1 MNIDR
6 LISQHERMKDAACG
20 LDDAA
25 TDFARNCNGNNG
37 HIIPAPTQYEIL
49 GNLKVAVWGI
59 REVVEFLPAGLANAL
74 ANPDTVTTD
83 RDVLTGEQ
91 RDPAESQRIH
101 ADALRVAKQSLNT
114 LCEALEE
121 GPDRDQLSGLRGG
134 HVGRQG
140 VDDAELQRT
149 AAEPVARRDSL
160 GI

>member
-114 LCEALEE
+114 LCEALKKAQTALNSQGFEE
-121 GPDRDQLSGLRGG
+121 ATSADRASTTQSSSELPLSPWL
-134 HVGRQG
+134 
-140 VDDAELQRT
+140 DET
-149 AAEPVARRDSL
+149 A
-160 GI
+160 